1 MENEEL
7 LEDVVLSPEQDQEED
22 QEENQEENLEEV
34 LDQGELDDT
43 SSIINN
49 LSLSNSS
56 DYDFTTLEALI
67 QDNNETL
74 HSINENMFR
83 LYYFVGGLYV
93 VFMIIIVIKFF
104 KQFF

>member
-1 MENEEL
+1 MEIDEI
-7 LEDVVLSPEQDQEED
+7 LEADNFLPAEDQEED
-22 QEENQEENLEEV
+22 QEEIQEENLQED
-34 LDQGELDDT
+34 LDQELENDS

-56 DYDFTTLEALI
+56 DYDLTTIEALV

-74 HSINENMFR
+74 HSINDNMLR

-93 VFMIIIVIKFF
+93 IFMIIIVIKFF